1 MAKQKLIHKMHNIE
15 FLWFQKNG
23 GKFLILKKKM
33 LQPLMRLLNGD
44 LKDQTGGQ
52 VEEVVGEED
61 IQELGVNPPLAIV
74 DTNYFK
80 VKNIYI

>member
-1 MAKQKLIHKMHNIE
+1 
-15 FLWFQKNG
+15 
-23 GKFLILKKKM
+23 
-33 LQPLMRLLNGD
+33 MRLLNGD

>member
-1 MAKQKLIHKMHNIE
+1 
-15 FLWFQKNG
+15 
-23 GKFLILKKKM
+23 
-33 LQPLMRLLNGD
+33 MRLLNGD

-61 IQELGVNPPLAIV
+61 IQELGVNPPLATV

-80 VKNIYI
+80 VKNICI